1 MTWSVQCQFRKVI
14 SGPSPLDLWEEA
26 LDAFFFPFHC
36 PVGQVVQSFLLEAL
50 LLSFPF
56 PSHVEGDAAVSPFF
70 FLLVWAIKIQQLI
83 SSQGTGNVLAVVSLR
98 GFYFTFYEKPGDNMH
113 KQKDKWLLLLCGP
126 LPYVR
131 ERWDIRTERFAAGQS
146 GGSPGLSLSSHSWGC

>member
-1 MTWSVQCQFRKVI
+1 MAWSVQCQFRKVI
-14 SGPSPLDLWEEA
+14 SGPSPLDLCKEA

-36 PVGQVVQSFLLEAL
+36 PVGQVVLSFLLESL

-56 PSHVEGDAAVSPFF
+56 PSHLKVMLQYLLFF
-70 FLLVWAIKIQQLI
+70 FLLVFAFKIQQLI
-83 SSQGTGNVLAVVSLR
+83 SSQGTGNVLAVASLR
-98 GFYFTFYEKPGDNMH
+98 GFYFTFYEKPGDSMH

-131 ERWDIRTERFAAGQS
+131 GRWDKFAGGQS
-146 GGSPGLSLSSHSWGC
+146 GGNPGLHLSSHSWGC